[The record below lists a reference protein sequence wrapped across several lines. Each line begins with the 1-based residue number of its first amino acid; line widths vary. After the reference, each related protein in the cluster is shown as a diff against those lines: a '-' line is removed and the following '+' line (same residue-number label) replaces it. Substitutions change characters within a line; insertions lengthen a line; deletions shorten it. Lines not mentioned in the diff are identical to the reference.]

1 MSEIPQISC
10 QLSFYP
16 LGAANYD
23 SIINQVVE
31 IIDKQTTVSAE
42 TNDFSTILRGPVT
55 NIFQLLEQITNCAEE
70 QNWKFVCNATIS
82 NTCGCKL

>member
-1 MSEIPQISC
+1 MSKVPQISC

-16 LGAANYD
+16 LGVDNYN
-23 SIINQVVE
+23 SIVNQVLQIIN
-31 IIDKQTTVSAE
+31 KQTTVSAE
-42 TNDFSTILRGPVT
+42 TNDFATILRGPAT

-70 QNWKFVCNATIS
+70 QNWNFVYNATIS